1 MNIWIDKLIDDYYSF
16 LKGRTEIITDTGTEW
31 TVISTPFVSAFNDTL
46 NIYIK
51 KSNGKI
57 ILSDDGDTLKN
68 LDLQGVSITHS
79 AKRKDILDN
88 TLLTYGIISVNDE
101 FTIEAT
107 ESNFAQK
114 KHNFIMAISE
124 INDMYML
131 SKQSISS
138 IFKDDVRDFL
148 DEQEITYTPQFI
160 SKGQTGLEFTFDFQ
174 IAYRTKEIVIK
185 SFNSLNK
192 INIPNFLFT
201 WDDIKPIRQQVSH
214 KTIVGVALI
223 NDTDREVSTEYLD
236 ALKSKDANYILWSER
251 YKPENRNKLTA

>member
-1 MNIWIDKLIDDYYSF
+1 MNTWIDKLIIDYYAF
-16 LKGRTEIITDTGTEW
+16 LKGRTEIVTDTGTEW
-31 TVISTPFVSAFNDTL
+31 AIISTPFVGAFNDTL
-46 NIYIK
+46 DIYIK
-51 KSNGKI
+51 KSNGTI

-68 LDLQGVSITHS
+68 LDLQGVSTIHS
-79 AKRKDILDN
+79 AKRKSMLESV
-88 TLLTYGIISVNDE
+88 LLTYGISFVDDE
-101 FTIEAT
+101 FTVEAT

-174 IAYRTKEIVIK
+174 IAYKTKEIVIK

-192 INIPNFLFT
+192 INVPNFLFT
-201 WDDIKPIRQQVSH
+201 WDDIKPVRQQVSH

-236 ALKSKDANYILWSER
+236 ALRSKDANYILWSER
-251 YKPENRNKLTA
+251 HKPENRSKLIA